1 MNRDKIIKNKK
12 GDIPV
17 TILVI
22 GVFVVCTLAIFSFI
36 HASLVINKS
45 FVGVGLMEKANIDIE
60 KGSLESYYV
69 DKTVKVLRPKL
80 GSGWIEEKTIFSVSY
95 QNNP

>member
-1 MNRDKIIKNKK
+1 MDKDNLGKNKR
-12 GDIPV
+12 GDVPV

-36 HASLVINKS
+36 HSSLVVNKS
-45 FVGVGLMEKANIDIE
+45 FVGIDLMEKANIDIE
-60 KGSLESYYV
+60 QGSLDSYYIE
-69 DKTVKVLRPKL
+69 KTIKVLRPKL
-80 GSGWIEEKTIFSVSY
+80 GLGWIEEKTIFSINY